1 MSNTSR
7 ALSWLSRWRAE
18 PARESTDWADL
29 GTAYGLD
36 QSMQAPATE
45 AAPSTFVDLASVASS
60 ARIRGWPR
68 CKPKLDSSAR

>member
-45 AAPSTFVDLASVASS
+45 AAPPTPTEPAPAAPS
-60 ARIRGWPR
+60 ARSRGWPR
-68 CKPKLDSSAR
+68 RKPKPDSPAR